1 MFNTIIIS
9 ILFITNSYLD
19 QKELNKKGNDTIL
32 SILSVLK
39 KVSSTKRTFMSMAKK
54 EADRK
59 LISNSIQI
67 DVRNLVNPYLE

>member
-1 MFNTIIIS
+1 MSADGYS
-9 ILFITNSYLD
+9 ILGFLD
-19 QKELNKKGNDTIL
+19 KQIEDLKL
-32 SILSVLK
+32 LK
-39 KVSSTKRTFMSMAKK
+39 KVSSTKWTFMSMTKK

>member
-1 MFNTIIIS
+1 MSADGYS
-9 ILFITNSYLD
+9 ILGFLD
-19 QKELNKKGNDTIL
+19 KQIEDLKL
-32 SILSVLK
+32 LK